1 VVNAPRANL
10 TLPAR
15 LGRFE
20 LLSLLGVGGMATVY
34 LARAHGIHGF
44 ERQVALKL
52 MHPHLHLDATWTG
65 QFLAEATIAAGIL
78 HPNVVRVTDVGDDDA
93 GLYLVMDYVEGDSLA
108 GLMKE
113 AAARG
118 ERIPLGVGLR
128 ILADALAGLHAAHEL
143 RSAEGVPL
151 DLVHRDFSPHNV
163 LVGTDGIAR
172 LSDFGIAKT
181 SLGDQTRSGVVK
193 GKLLYMSPEQLT
205 QKPLDRRTDVW
216 AAGVMGWEVVTG
228 ARMHPAHQDEMAVM
242 VHITSS
248 VPPRASTVRPDLA
261 REIDDAIATALAP
274 AVADRLPTAEAFRAL
289 LLDTGLVADHE
300 EVARYVAGAADAR
313 VMRLRELAGI
323 RVPQVQPAPTE
334 SLSPAAAATVEM
346 TLETRVDPAPRRG
359 SRRSLVYVVA
369 GVVAA
374 AVGGLTFLR
383 ASAGRPIATA
393 ASSASAGPPAAT
405 APPTAAEAPPSE
417 TPAPST
423 SAAPA
428 GMSVAAQTTG
438 SSAPLPRS
446 VARPPRAHPTPS
458 RLASPAVPQAPARK
472 PLLADPL
479 DAR

>member
-1 VVNAPRANL
+1 
-10 TLPAR
+10 
-15 LGRFE
+15 
-20 LLSLLGVGGMATVY
+20 MATVY

-44 ERQVALKL
+44 ERHVALKV
-52 MHPHLHLDATWTG
+52 MHPHLHLDSTWTG
-65 QFLAEATIAAGIL
+65 QFLTEAKIAAGIR
-78 HPNVVRVTDVGDDDA
+78 HPNVVGVTEVGDDDA

-113 AAARG
+113 AAVRG

-143 RSAEGVPL
+143 RSTEGVPL
-151 DLVHRDFSPHNV
+151 HLVHRDFSPHNI

-172 LSDFGIAKT
+172 LTDFGIAKT

-205 QKPLDRRTDVW
+205 QRPVDRRTDVW

-261 REIDDAIATALAP
+261 RDVDDAIAAALAP
-274 AVADRLPTAEAFRAL
+274 ALCDRVPTAEAFRTL
-289 LLDTGLVADHE
+289 LLDTGLVADHD
-300 EVARYVAGAADAR
+300 EVARYVAGAADSR
-313 VMRLRELAGI
+313 VMRLREMSGI
-323 RVPQVQPAPTE
+323 RAPQVDQGPPAET
-334 SLSPAAAATVEM
+334 SPAAAATVEM
-346 TLETRVDPAPRRG
+346 TLEARVDPPAPRRG

-369 GVVAA
+369 GVVVTVA
-374 AVGGLTFLR
+374 GGLTFLR
-383 ASAGRPIATA
+383 ASSVRPFAT
-393 ASSASAGPPAAT
+393 ASSATLVPAAGTAPPAA
-405 APPTAAEAPPSE
+405 AETPPSE
-417 TPAPST
+417 APAPST
-423 SAAPA
+423 SAALAGTSPPA
-428 GMSVAAQTTG
+428 GTSAGPTEGRVRTQTATSVAVQATG
-438 SSAPLPRS
+438 SSGPFPASAARLPR
-446 VARPPRAHPTPS
+446 ARPTPPRPV
-458 RLASPAVPQAPARK
+458 SPAVLPGPPRK